1 MIFLIKYYNVLT
13 KSYLFGIPDIML
25 MSGASKIRNKVKMR
39 SRNKLN
45 KTLFFVTLS
54 MIKDI
59 YQIKTTTHTRNV
71 MCVTAH

>member
-1 MIFLIKYYNVLT
+1 MIFFIKYYNVLT
-13 KSYLFGIPDIML
+13 KSYLFGIPNIML
-25 MSGASKIRNKVKMR
+25 ISGASKLRNKVKIR

-45 KTLFFVTLS
+45 KTLFVVTVS

-59 YQIKTTTHTRNV
+59 YQIKTTMHTRNV